1 MAFPINPA
9 PAPAS
14 LAERA
19 AAVAEPVTG
28 IVLAGGR
35 SRRMGRDKA
44 WVDLAGRPLIHWALD
59 ALREVTLRQVVV
71 ARDDPAQMERLAGL
85 GVPLVVDR
93 FESRGPLGGI
103 HAGLG
108 AISTDLA
115 VVVACDMPLARP
127 ELLAFLAAAVGEWE
141 AAVPYVGET
150 APPDPSSWAT
160 ARQAGLQ
167 PLVAA
172 YRRSCIEPL
181 ERLLD
186 HGPLPTTVLISI
198 VRTHVIYPDAWH
210 AVDPDGRSFFNVNTP
225 EDLVAAAQMLASPR
239 T

>member
-1 MAFPINPA
+1 MPA
-9 PAPAS
+9 AAPGP

-19 AAVAEPVTG
+19 AAPREPVTG

-59 ALREVTLRQVVV
+59 ALREVTRRQVVV
-71 ARDDPAQMERLAGL
+71 ARDDEAQVDRLAGL

-108 AISTDLA
+108 ACSTDLA

-127 ELLAFLAAAVGEWE
+127 EFLTFLAMAVGEWE
-141 AAVPYVGET
+141 AAVPFVGET
-150 APPDPSSWAT
+150 GLLDPMRWST

-172 YRRSCIEPL
+172 YRRSCLEPL
-181 ERLLD
+181 ERLLE
-186 HGPLPTTVLISI
+186 HGPLPTTALISI
-198 VRTHVIYPDAWH
+198 VRTHILYPDAWH

-225 EDLVAAAQMLASPR
+225 EDLVVATQMLTGPR